1 MRMEARAH
9 LSPSLGFDPSAP
21 KKATNLSINSDLLQK
36 TRALGINLSRVLEET
51 LVEIL
56 ARRQRD
62 LWLAENREGI
72 EAYNDEV
79 ERSGVWSEGLRS
91 F

>member
-1 MRMEARAH
+1 MRMDTRF
-9 LSPSLGFDPSAP
+9 LPTSSLFDRSAP

-36 TRALGINLSRVLEET
+36 TRALGINLSGVLEET
-51 LVEIL
+51 LAELL
-56 ARRQRD
+56 ARRQQE

-72 EAYNDEV
+72 EAYNEHV
-79 ERSGVWSEGLRS
+79 ERHGVWNKGLRS